1 MKVKFDYFKLICF
14 AIIVLLNSF
23 SMDEIEPISNYGI
36 KSEFVGGKTTTQY
49 IYNSQGKIAEREG
62 LYFYHRY
69 IYNSDRE
76 LIKSESAMDP
86 AMLSSNSASLN
97 KTTLM
102 TSDNSTISSYRIFQY
117 DQEKL

>member
-1 MKVKFDYFKLICF
+1 MSVNFDYIKLTSF
-14 AIIVLLNSF
+14 AIIFLLSSCSVN
-23 SMDEIEPISNYGI
+23 EVEPTSNYGI

-62 LYFYHRY
+62 LYFYNRY
-69 IYNSDRE
+69 IYNSDGE
-76 LIKSESAMDP
+76 LIQSESAMDP

-102 TSDNSTISSYRIFQY
+102 T
-117 DQEKL
+117 